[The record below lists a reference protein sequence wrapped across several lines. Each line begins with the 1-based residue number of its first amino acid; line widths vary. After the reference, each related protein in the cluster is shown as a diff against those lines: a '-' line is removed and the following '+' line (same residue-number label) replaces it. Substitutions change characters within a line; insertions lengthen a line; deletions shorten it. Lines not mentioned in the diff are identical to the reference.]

1 MSPVR
6 VLYLAGSGR
15 SGSTLVTTVLGQLPG
30 FFAAGEL
37 RYLWRRG
44 ILENRPCGCGSPLAD
59 CPLWTRVRADLTDA
73 DPAGIA
79 ARLAERLRLRG
90 LPALLRR
97 HRRGQPPVPGHP
109 DDTHLARLYASIA
122 EHALPDR
129 AGGIIVDSSKLPPYG
144 ALLGSLP
151 GIDLYVLHVVRDPR
165 ATAYSWRRRRPL
177 DGRADD
183 RLMSRPPVWKA
194 ALLWLVWNTATVRL
208 WGDRPVDDSTAGRYL
223 RVRYED
229 FVADPAGTT
238 ATIARFVGVAPD
250 DLPFPTPDTVRLTPT
265 HSAAGNPSR
274 HRTGVV
280 GVIAD
285 TEWLSGLSPRAYA
298 VVTGLTGLALSRFGY
313 PLRRPTGTS
322 PAATFP
328 PDPVVP
334 SSPAT
339 RQEG

>member
-1 MSPVR
+1 MSRVR

-30 FFAAGEL
+30 FVAAGEL

-44 ILENRPCGCGSPLAD
+44 ILENRQCGCGSPVVD
-59 CPLWTRVRADLTDA
+59 CPLWARVSADLGDA

-79 ARLAERLRLRG
+79 ARLAQRLRLRR

-109 DDTHLARLYASIA
+109 DDRHLARLYASIA
-122 EHALPDR
+122 EHALPGR
-129 AGGIIVDSSKLPPYG
+129 SAGVIVDSSKLPPYG

-165 ATAYSWRRRRPL
+165 ATAYSWRRRRLL
-177 DGRADD
+177 DGPADD
-183 RLMSRPPVWKA
+183 RLMSRPPVGKA

-208 WGDRPVDDSTAGRYL
+208 WGGRRGAPGRYL

-238 ATIARFVGVAPD
+238 AQIAGFVGATPD
-250 DLPFPTPDTVRLTPT
+250 ELPFPTPATVRLRPT
-265 HSAAGNPSR
+265 HSVAGNPSR
-274 HRTGVV
+274 HRTGLVEVV
-280 GVIAD
+280 AD
-285 TEWLSGLSPRAYA
+285 TEWLTGLTTRAYA
-298 VVTGLTGLALSRFGY
+298 VVTGLTAVALTRFGY
-313 PLRRPTGTS
+313 PLRRP
-322 PAATFP
+322 AATSSAVRRAA
-328 PDPVVP
+328 DPVVSP
-334 SSPAT
+334 SPAT